1 MGFSGR
7 PGRGGPRL
15 SVREVAWV
23 TKVIGDSKRNSESAG
38 KHQGDVHGG
47 PRISRMSSAQ
57 INLPT
62 CSIVTARR
70 ASGLRFRQ

>member
-7 PGRGGPRL
+7 SGRGGPSL
-15 SVREVAWV
+15 SIREVAWV
-23 TKVIGDSKRNSESAG
+23 ATEKVNSKRDYESSS
-38 KHQGDVHGG
+38 KHQADMHGG